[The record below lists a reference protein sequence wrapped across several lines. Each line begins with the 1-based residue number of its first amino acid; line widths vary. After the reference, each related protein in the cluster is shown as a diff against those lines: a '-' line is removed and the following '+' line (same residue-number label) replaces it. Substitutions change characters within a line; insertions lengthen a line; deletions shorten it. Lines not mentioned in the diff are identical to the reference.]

1 MKLKVKSVHFDADQK
16 LLTFIQEKVD
26 KLEHFY
32 EDILTGEVSLR
43 VENSQDAENK
53 YVQIR
58 LNVPGNDLVAK
69 EQCKTFEE
77 ATDLA
82 VEALKKQ
89 ILKHKDKIRS

>member
-1 MKLKVKSVHFDADQK
+1 MKLQVKSVHFDADQK
-16 LLTFIQEKVD
+16 LLSFIQERLD

-32 EDILTGEVSLR
+32 ENILTGEVSLR
-43 VENSQDAENK
+43 VENSSDAENK

-82 VEALKKQ
+82 VEALRKQ
-89 ILKHKDKIRS
+89 ILKHKDKVRS

>member
-1 MKLKVKSVHFDADQK
+1 MKLQVKSVHFDADQK
-16 LLTFIQEKVD
+16 LLLFIQEKLD

-43 VENSQDAENK
+43 VENSSDAENK

-58 LNVPGNDLVAK
+58 LNVPGNDLIAK

-82 VEALKKQ
+82 VEALRKQ

>member
-1 MKLKVKSVHFDADQK
+1 
-16 LLTFIQEKVD
+16 
-26 KLEHFY
+26 
-32 EDILTGEVSLR
+32 LR

>member
-1 MKLKVKSVHFDADQK
+1 MKLQVKSVHFDADQK
-16 LLTFIQEKVD
+16 LLSFIQEKLD

-32 EDILTGEVSLR
+32 ENILTGEVSLR
-43 VENSQDAENK
+43 VENSSDAENK

-82 VEALKKQ
+82 VEALRKQ
-89 ILKHKDKIRS
+89 ILKHKDKVRS

>member
-16 LLTFIQEKVD
+16 LLSFIQEKVD

-32 EDILTGEVSLR
+32 ENIMTGEVSLR
-43 VENSQDAENK
+43 VENSSDDENK

-82 VEALKKQ
+82 VEALRKQ
-89 ILKHKDKIRS
+89 ILKHKEKVRS

>member
-16 LLTFIQEKVD
+16 LLSFIQEKLD

-32 EDILTGEVSLR
+32 ENILTGEVSLR
-43 VENSQDAENK
+43 VENSSDDENK

-69 EQCKTFEE
+69 EQCKTF
-77 ATDLA
+77 
-82 VEALKKQ
+82 
-89 ILKHKDKIRS
+89 

>member
-1 MKLKVKSVHFDADQK
+1 MKLQVKSVHFDADQK
-16 LLTFIQEKVD
+16 LLSFIQEKLD

-32 EDILTGEVSLR
+32 ENILTGEVSLR
-43 VENSQDAENK
+43 VENSSSDDNK

-58 LNVPGNDLVAK
+58 LNVPGNDLIAK

-82 VEALKKQ
+82 VEALRKQ
-89 ILKHKDKIRS
+89 ILKHKEKVRT